1 MSHFLDLLCY
11 VYHLST
17 VKVVEFRWNLV
28 DSMSRKV
35 WFNLRVLT
43 KRSILLR
50 QAAALPFLLRFRNL
64 ELVSIKI
71 LVFFLLFQIHLL
83 NNSFFHPIRL
93 RKEKKRLIDFSLIFF
108 ARTIDQYTLE
118 NYS

>member
-1 MSHFLDLLCY
+1 M
-11 VYHLST
+11 
-17 VKVVEFRWNLV
+17 EFG
-28 DSMSRKV
+28 SMSRKV

-43 KRSILLR
+43 IRSISLR
-50 QAAALPFLLRFRNL
+50 RQEAALPFFI
-64 ELVSIKI
+64 EVSQFGISLYKNFG
-71 LVFFLLFQIHLL
+71 FFLLFQIQLL
-83 NNSFFHPIRL
+83 NNSSFHSIRL